1 MSKLPIDQALHRLM
15 HAYHHA
21 LRQCYRTAGLAL
33 PLSHIRTLKVI
44 DHLHRQTDSHCT
56 AQAIAAR
63 VERDKAQIAR
73 VVKEL
78 EAEALI
84 ERRDNPEDRRSHLLS
99 LTGAGQTTLAAIRQA
114 EQAAGQALTR
124 GLNQDQL
131 NTFIQL
137 SQTMT
142 QNLLPSGEEPA
153 TSNYPSPEA
162 P

>member
-1 MSKLPIDQALHRLM
+1 M
-15 HAYHHA
+15 
-21 LRQCYRTAGLAL
+21 
-33 PLSHIRTLKVI
+33 
-44 DHLHRQTDSHCT
+44 
-56 AQAIAAR
+56 
-63 VERDKAQIAR
+63 
-73 VVKEL
+73 KEL